1 MINEFKFMVKEI
13 VDYWELFYYLT
24 MKEIKI
30 KYKQSI
36 IGVGWGI
43 FTALSVAIIFGL
55 IFRKSAHV

>member
-13 VDYWELFYYLT
+13 VDYRELFYYLT

-36 IGVGWGI
+36 IGVGWAI
-43 FTALSVAIIFGL
+43 FTALRVVIIFGL
-55 IFRKSAHV
+55 IFRKSAQV